1 MPKQETSERTTSTGN
16 CQCYCEGPANSG
28 CYCGWWVFFLVVDF
42 TIGASR
48 VVNGIR
54 RQHWLTH
61 HPPHHPPSHFRCAAG
76 MLLFVAFNQ
85 TYGAIMSFVG
95 GTIVTTAVSSFFLGV
110 AELVF
115 AILIIVCCFT
125 WFFCIGR
132 FLGFMFFLSGRG
144 VAYFL
149 LGLLSLTDPRVAT
162 WLNIVQFLLCWCLII
177 FGIVRVRS
185 VSSTP
190 SHLSMRAPRAHICTT
205 GAPTAAPASAARAPD
220 ASYPTPPPRPT
231 TPSL

>member
-1 MPKQETSERTTSTGN
+1 
-16 CQCYCEGPANSG
+16 
-28 CYCGWWVFFLVVDF
+28 
-42 TIGASR
+42 
-48 VVNGIR
+48 
-54 RQHWLTH
+54 
-61 HPPHHPPSHFRCAAG
+61 

-95 GTIVTTAVSSFFLGV
+95 GTIVTTAVSSLFLGV

-190 SHLSMRAPRAHICTT
+190 SHLFPCALRARTSVQPARRRQHLRLLRA
-205 GAPTAAPASAARAPD
+205 
-220 ASYPTPPPRPT
+220 RPT
-231 TPSL
+231 RRTRPLLRAQRRPHSKPRFSFDPCDRRTLSVASSPE